1 MSFALTKQKGPA
13 NTWDSLRSE
22 RNKRRKR
29 GGSTLSNK
37 TPNKSKFSTWTRAM
51 AELASKLFL
60 AGVIGYLL
68 FAGYNFLISTPRF
81 QIQDVIFKGNHVLNN
96 SQILEWLGPV
106 VGKNLIA
113 IDLVRLNKRLSEH
126 PWVQTA
132 SIQRI
137 FPQGLEFEITE
148 RVPYARVK
156 KDQIYL
162 MDNSGVIL
170 SPEKPGYGH
179 LPLIISKDSKEKG
192 VSNGELLNS
201 LKTMD
206 YFNSLSFFESN
217 PLEVAELVGPSRVL
231 FKARNQGFK
240 IQMSMDQLNE
250 GFKKFMLILDS
261 LEDEKLKT
269 QMIDLSFKDQV
280 VIRER
285 FKPSSTLIS
294 AKSQTN

>member
-1 MSFALTKQKGPA
+1 MSFTLTKQKGPSA
-13 NTWDSLRSE
+13 TWDCLRSE

-29 GGSTLSNK
+29 SRTLSNK
-37 TPNKSKFSTWTRAM
+37 SPNKLKFGTWARIMT
-51 AELASKLFL
+51 ELASKLFL
-60 AGVIGYLL
+60 ASVIGYLL
-68 FAGYNFLISTPRF
+68 FSGYNFLISTPRF
-81 QIQDVIFKGNHVLNN
+81 QIQDVTFRGNHVIKN

-106 VGKNLIA
+106 IGKNLIA
-113 IDLVRLNKRLSEH
+113 IDLVGLSKRLSDH
-126 PWVQTA
+126 PWVKTA

-137 FPQGLEFEITE
+137 FPQGLEFELTE

-179 LPLIISKDSKEKG
+179 LPLIILKGSKIKG
-192 VSNGELLNS
+192 VPNGELLNS

-206 YFNSLSFFESN
+206 NFNQLSFFKSN
-217 PLEVAELVGPSRVL
+217 PLEVAELVGPSRIL

-261 LEDEKLKT
+261 LEEEKLKT

>member
-13 NTWDSLRSE
+13 TTWDCLRSE

-29 GGSTLSNK
+29 GSTLSNK
-37 TPNKSKFSTWTRAM
+37 SPNKSKFSTWARTM

-81 QIQDVIFKGNHVLNN
+81 QIQNVTFQGNHVLNN

-106 VGKNLIA
+106 IGKNLIS

-126 PWVQTA
+126 PWVQTV

-137 FPQGLEFEITE
+137 FPQGLEFELTE
-148 RVPYARVK
+148 RVPYARIK
-156 KDQIYL
+156 KDQTYL
-162 MDNSGVIL
+162 LDNSGSIL

-179 LPLIISKDSKEKG
+179 LPLIILNDNKEQS
-192 VSNGELLNS
+192 VSNGELLKS
-201 LKTMD
+201 LKIMD
-206 YFNSLSFFESN
+206 DFNQLSFFKNN

-231 FKARNQGFK
+231 FKARKEGFK
-240 IQMSMDQLNE
+240 IQMSRDELNE
-250 GFKKFMLILDS
+250 GFKNFKIIQDS
-261 LEDEKLKT
+261 LEDENLKI

-280 VIRER
+280 VIRE
-285 FKPSSTLIS
+285 
-294 AKSQTN
+294 TNQVQH

>member
-1 MSFALTKQKGPA
+1 MSFTLTKQKGPST
-13 NTWDSLRSE
+13 TWDYLRSE
-22 RNKRRKR
+22 RNKRHKR
-29 GGSTLSNK
+29 SRTLSNK
-37 TPNKSKFSTWTRAM
+37 SPNKSKFGTWARIMT
-51 AELASKLFL
+51 ELASKLFL
-60 AGVIGYLL
+60 VSVIGYLL
-68 FAGYNFLISTPRF
+68 FSGYNFLISTPRF
-81 QIQDVIFKGNHVLNN
+81 QIQDVTFRGNHVIKN

-106 VGKNLIA
+106 IGKNLIA
-113 IDLVRLNKRLSEH
+113 IDLVGLSKRLSDH
-126 PWVQTA
+126 PWVKTA

-137 FPQGLEFEITE
+137 FPQGLEFELTE

-162 MDNSGVIL
+162 MDNSGFIL

-179 LPLIISKDSKEKG
+179 LPLIILHDSKEKD
-192 VSNGELLNS
+192 VSNEELLNS

-206 YFNSLSFFESN
+206 YFNQLSFFKNN

-231 FKARNQGFK
+231 FNSRNQGFK

-261 LEDEKLKT
+261 LEDENLKT

-280 VIRER
+280 VIR
-285 FKPSSTLIS
+285 
-294 AKSQTN
+294 

>member
-1 MSFALTKQKGPA
+1 M
-13 NTWDSLRSE
+13 
-22 RNKRRKR
+22 
-29 GGSTLSNK
+29 SNK
-37 TPNKSKFSTWTRAM
+37 SPNKSKFSTWARTM

-81 QIQDVIFKGNHVLNN
+81 QIQDVTFRGNHVLNN

-106 VGKNLIA
+106 IGKNLIA
-113 IDLVRLNKRLSEH
+113 IDLVALSKRLSEH

-137 FPQGLEFEITE
+137 FPQGLEFELTE

-162 MDNSGVIL
+162 MDNSGAIL

-179 LPLIISKDSKEKG
+179 LPLIILKDSKEKG

-206 YFNSLSFFESN
+206 YFNQLSFFKNN

-231 FKARNQGFK
+231 FNSRNQGFK
-240 IQMSMDQLNE
+240 IQMSMDELNE
-250 GFKKFMLILDS
+250 GFKKFMIILDS
-261 LEDEKLKT
+261 LEDE
-269 QMIDLSFKDQV
+269 
-280 VIRER
+280 
-285 FKPSSTLIS
+285 
-294 AKSQTN
+294 

>member
-13 NTWDSLRSE
+13 ATWDYFRPK
-22 RNKRRKR
+22 RNKRRKHGR
-29 GGSTLSNK
+29 TLSNK
-37 TPNKSKFSTWTRAM
+37 SPNKPKFSTWARTM
-51 AELASKLFL
+51 TELGSKLFL

-81 QIQDVIFKGNHVLNN
+81 QIQNVTLQGNHVLNN

-106 VGKNLIA
+106 IGKNLIA

-132 SIQRI
+132 SIQRV
-137 FPQGLEFEITE
+137 FPQGLEFELTE

-179 LPLIISKDSKEKG
+179 LPLIILNDSKEQG

-206 YFNSLSFFESN
+206 DFNQLSFFKNN

-231 FKARNQGFK
+231 FKTRKEGFK
-240 IQMSMDQLNE
+240 IQMSRDELNE
-250 GFKKFMLILDS
+250 GFKNFKIIQDS
-261 LEDEKLKT
+261 LEDENLKI

-280 VIRER
+280 VIRE
-285 FKPSSTLIS
+285 
-294 AKSQTN
+294 ANQVQH

>member
-1 MSFALTKQKGPA
+1 MSFALTKQKGPT

-22 RNKRRKR
+22 RNKKRKR
-29 GGSTLSNK
+29 GSTLSNK
-37 TPNKSKFSTWTRAM
+37 THKKSKFSTWTRTM
-51 AELASKLFL
+51 AELVSKLFL

-81 QIQDVIFKGNHVLNN
+81 QIQDVTFRGNHVLNN

-106 VGKNLIA
+106 IGKNLIA

-132 SIQRI
+132 SIQRV
-137 FPQGLEFEITE
+137 FPQGLEFELTE

-179 LPLIISKDSKEKG
+179 LPLIISKDSKEKV
-192 VSNGELLNS
+192 VSNGELLKS

-206 YFNSLSFFESN
+206 YFNSLSFFKSN

-240 IQMSMDQLNE
+240 IQMATDQLNE

-261 LEDEKLKT
+261 LEDEILKI

>member
-1 MSFALTKQKGPA
+1 MSFALTKQKGSA
-13 NTWDSLRSE
+13 NTWDCLRSE
-22 RNKRRKR
+22 RKKKRKR
-29 GGSTLSNK
+29 GSTLSNK
-37 TPNKSKFSTWTRAM
+37 SPNKLKFNTWTRAL

-81 QIQDVIFKGNHVLNN
+81 QIQDVTFRGNHVLNN

-113 IDLVRLNKRLSEH
+113 IDLVTLNKRLSEH

-137 FPQGLEFEITE
+137 FPQGLEFELKE

-162 MDNSGVIL
+162 MDNSGFIL

-179 LPLIISKDSKEKG
+179 LPIIILKGSKEKD

-201 LKTMD
+201 LQTMD
-206 YFNSLSFFESN
+206 DFNQLSFFKSN
-217 PLEVAELVGPSRVL
+217 PLQVAELVGPSRVL
-231 FKARNQGFK
+231 FKARNQDFK
-240 IQMSMDQLNE
+240 IQMSMDQLSE
-250 GFKKFMLILDS
+250 GFQKFILILDS
-261 LEDEKLKT
+261 LEEEKLKT
-269 QMIDLSFKDQV
+269 QIIDLSFKDQV

>member
-1 MSFALTKQKGPA
+1 MSLALTKQKGPA
-13 NTWDSLRSE
+13 NTWDCLRSE

-29 GGSTLSNK
+29 GSTLSNK
-37 TPNKSKFSTWTRAM
+37 SLNKSKFSTWTRAL
-51 AELASKLFL
+51 AELSSILFL
-60 AGVIGYLL
+60 AGVMGYLL

-81 QIQDVIFKGNHVLNN
+81 KIEDVTFRGNHVLNN
-96 SQILEWLGPV
+96 SQILELIGPI

-126 PWVQTA
+126 PWVQTV

-137 FPQGLEFEITE
+137 FPQGLEFELTE

-162 MDNSGVIL
+162 MDNSGIIL

-179 LPLIISKDSKEKG
+179 LPLIILKNKKEKG
-192 VSNGELLNS
+192 VSNDELLNN

-206 YFNSLSFFESN
+206 RFNQLSFFKNN
-217 PLEVAELVGPSRVL
+217 PLEVAELANSSRVL
-231 FKARNQGFK
+231 FKARNHGFK

-269 QMIDLSFKDQV
+269 QMIDLSFKGQV
-280 VIRER
+280 VIREG
-285 FKPSSTLIS
+285 FTPSSTLIS

>member
-1 MSFALTKQKGPA
+1 MSFALTKQKEPA
-13 NTWDSLRSE
+13 TTWDYFRPK

-29 GGSTLSNK
+29 GSTLSNK
-37 TPNKSKFSTWTRAM
+37 SSNKSKFSTWTRTM
-51 AELASKLFL
+51 TELASQLFL

-81 QIQDVIFKGNHVLNN
+81 QIQNITFRGNHVLNN

-106 VGKNLIA
+106 IGKNLIA

-126 PWVQTA
+126 PWVQTV

-137 FPQGLEFEITE
+137 FPQGLEFELTE

-162 MDNSGVIL
+162 MDNSGFIL

-179 LPLIISKDSKEKG
+179 LPLIILHDSKEKD
-192 VSNGELLNS
+192 VSNEELLNS

-206 YFNSLSFFESN
+206 YFNQLAFFKNN

-231 FKARNQGFK
+231 FNSRNQGFK
-240 IQMSMDQLNE
+240 IQMSMDELNE
-250 GFKKFMLILDS
+250 GFKKFMI
-261 LEDEKLKT
+261 
-269 QMIDLSFKDQV
+269 
-280 VIRER
+280 IR
-285 FKPSSTLIS
+285 
-294 AKSQTN
+294 

>member
-13 NTWDSLRSE
+13 TTWDYFRPK

-29 GGSTLSNK
+29 GSTLSNK
-37 TPNKSKFSTWTRAM
+37 SPNKSKFSTWARTM
-51 AELASKLFL
+51 TELGSKLFL

-81 QIQDVIFKGNHVLNN
+81 QIQNITFRGNHVLNN

-106 VGKNLIA
+106 IGKNLIA

-126 PWVQTA
+126 PWVQTV

-137 FPQGLEFEITE
+137 FPQGLEFELTE

-156 KDQIYL
+156 KDQTYL
-162 MDNSGVIL
+162 MDNSGSIL

-179 LPLIISKDSKEKG
+179 LPLIILKDSREKG

-206 YFNSLSFFESN
+206 DFNQLSFFKNN

-231 FKARNQGFK
+231 FKARNKGFK
-240 IQMSMDQLNE
+240 IQMSRDELNE
-250 GFKKFMLILDS
+250 GFKNFIIIQDS
-261 LEDEKLKT
+261 LEDENLKI
-269 QMIDLSFKDQV
+269 QMIDLSFKDQI
-280 VIRER
+280 VIRE
-285 FKPSSTLIS
+285 IN
-294 AKSQTN
+294 QVQH

>member
-13 NTWDSLRSE
+13 NTWESLRAE

-37 TPNKSKFSTWTRAM
+37 SPNKSKFNTWTRAL

-81 QIQDVIFKGNHVLNN
+81 QIQDVTFRGNNVLNN

-106 VGKNLIA
+106 IGKNLIS

-126 PWVQTA
+126 PWVKTV
-132 SIQRI
+132 SIQRK
-137 FPQGLEFEITE
+137 FPQGLEFELTE
-148 RVPYARVK
+148 RVPYARIK
-156 KDQIYL
+156 KDQTYL
-162 MDNSGVIL
+162 LDNSGSIL

-179 LPLIISKDSKEKG
+179 LPLIILNDSKEQS
-192 VSNGELLNS
+192 VSNGELLKS
-201 LKTMD
+201 LKIMD
-206 YFNSLSFFESN
+206 DFNQLSFFKNN

-231 FKARNQGFK
+231 FKTRKEGFK
-240 IQMSMDQLNE
+240 IQMSRDELNE
-250 GFKKFMLILDS
+250 GFKNFKIIQDS
-261 LEDEKLKT
+261 LEDENLKI

>member
-13 NTWDSLRSE
+13 NTWDCLRSE

-29 GGSTLSNK
+29 GSTLSNK
-37 TPNKSKFSTWTRAM
+37 ISSKSKFSTWTRAM
-51 AELASKLFL
+51 AEFASKLFL

-81 QIQDVIFKGNHVLNN
+81 QIQDVTFRGNHVLNN

-113 IDLVRLNKRLSEH
+113 IDLVTLNERLSEH
-126 PWVQTA
+126 PWVKTA

-137 FPQGLEFEITE
+137 FPKGLEFKLKE

-162 MDNSGVIL
+162 MDNSGAIL

-179 LPLIISKDSKEKG
+179 LPLIILKDSKEKD

-206 YFNSLSFFESN
+206 YFNQLSFFKSN
-217 PLEVAELVGPSRVL
+217 PLQVAELVGSSRVL
-231 FKARNQGFK
+231 FKGRNQDFK
-240 IQMSMDQLNE
+240 IQMSMNQLNE
-250 GFKKFMLILDS
+250 GFKKLILILDS

-269 QMIDLSFKDQV
+269 QMIDLSFKGQV
-280 VIRER
+280 VIREG
-285 FKPSSTLIS
+285 FTPSSTLIS

>member
-1 MSFALTKQKGPA
+1 MSFTLTKQKGPST
-13 NTWDSLRSE
+13 TWDCLRSE

-29 GGSTLSNK
+29 GRTLSNK
-37 TPNKSKFSTWTRAM
+37 SPNKSKFGTWARIMT
-51 AELASKLFL
+51 ELASKLFL
-60 AGVIGYLL
+60 ASVIGYLL
-68 FAGYNFLISTPRF
+68 FSGYNFLISTPRF
-81 QIQDVIFKGNHVLNN
+81 QIQDVTFRGNHVINN

-106 VGKNLIA
+106 IGENLIA
-113 IDLVRLNKRLSEH
+113 IDLVGLSKRLSEH
-126 PWVQTA
+126 PWVKTA

-162 MDNSGVIL
+162 MDNSGFIL

-179 LPLIISKDSKEKG
+179 LPLIILHDNKEKD
-192 VSNGELLNS
+192 VSNEELLNS

-206 YFNSLSFFESN
+206 YFNQLSFFKNN

-231 FKARNQGFK
+231 FNSRDQGFK
-240 IQMSMDQLNE
+240 IQMSMDELNE
-250 GFKKFMLILDS
+250 GFKKFMIILDS
-261 LEDEKLKT
+261 LEDENLKT

-280 VIRER
+280 VIR
-285 FKPSSTLIS
+285 
-294 AKSQTN
+294 

>member
-1 MSFALTKQKGPA
+1 MSFALTKQKGPT
-13 NTWDSLRSE
+13 NTWDCLRSE
-22 RNKRRKR
+22 RKKRRKR
-29 GGSTLSNK
+29 GSTLSNK
-37 TPNKSKFSTWTRAM
+37 SPNKSRFNTWTRAL
-51 AELASKLFL
+51 AELTSKLFL

-81 QIQDVIFKGNHVLNN
+81 QIQDVTFRGNHVLNN

-113 IDLVRLNKRLSEH
+113 IDLVTLNKRLSEH

-137 FPQGLEFEITE
+137 FPQGLEFELKE

-162 MDNSGVIL
+162 MDNSGFIL

-179 LPLIISKDSKEKG
+179 LPLIILKGSKEKD

-206 YFNSLSFFESN
+206 DFNQLSFFKSN
-217 PLEVAELVGPSRVL
+217 PLQVAELVGPSRVL
-231 FKARNQGFK
+231 FKARNQDFK
-240 IQMSMDQLNE
+240 IQMSMDQLSE
-250 GFKKFMLILDS
+250 GFQKFILILDS
-261 LEDEKLKT
+261 LEEEKLKT
-269 QMIDLSFKDQV
+269 QIIDLSFKDQV